1 VANWSRSAA
10 ASASPD
16 VIRQGGAG
24 LVEVGTTNRTRLRD
38 YAEAIGPATRL
49 LLRVHQSNFSI
60 SGFTALPDPAAI
72 AALAR
77 ERGLLSVVDLG
88 SGAMIDLSRHGL
100 PAEPTLGQGG
110 GAGLRHRRGQRRQAA
125 GRSAGRAG
133 AWAGGGWWRG
143 WRAHPLMRALR
154 PDKLT
159 LAALEATLR
168 LYRDPDS
175 AVRAIPALAMLAAPL
190 AQVSARAERLLAL
203 LPQGESTPGTSLVG
217 GGSLPAVELPSRLV
231 ALDGPAE
238 ALAAGLRGGDPRGDA
253 AHRRRPAAAGYAHG
267 GGGGG
272 AGAGIRHPRRTG
284 GLRMSSGRMRS
295 ALVGVLGHVDHGK
308 TALVRALTGTD
319 TDRLPEEKA
328 RGISIALGFARL
340 RQDDAEIDLVDVPGH
355 ERFLRTM
362 VAGATAIEAALLC
375 IDAAEGVRAQTVEH
389 AEVAALL
396 GLSRGVVAVT
406 RCDRA
411 GDAAAAEAG
420 RAGAAGAARAG
431 GMAGRQDLGHDGRG
445 PGGACGGAGRA
456 GACRTAGDGGR
467 LAAGG
472 PRLLPPR
479 RRHRG

>member
-1 VANWSRSAA
+1 MDQFNPRALPAMHRLLDMPEASALLARHPRAAVAA
-10 ASASPD
+10 ALRDELAALREHGTGFAAVRVFAAAQAALEAAARPGLRRVINATGVVLHTNLGRAPLPPAALAALAGGYCNLELELETGRRGHRHAACAALLAELTGAEDAVVVNNGAAAMLLAMTALAAGGEAVVSRGELVEIGGGFRIPD

-100 PAEPTLGQGG
+100 PAEPTLGQAVAQGFDIVVASGDKLLGG
-110 GAGLRHRRGQRRQAA
+110 PQAGLVL
-125 GRSAGRAG
+125 GRAEVV
-133 AWAGGGWWRG
+133 ARLA
-143 WRAHPLMRALR
+143 AHPLMRALR

-238 ALAAGLRGGDPRGDA
+238 ALAAGLRGGDPA
-253 AHRRRPAAAGYAHG
+253 VM
-267 GGGGG
+267 
-272 AGAGIRHPRRTG
+272 PR
-284 GLRMSSGRMRS
+284 
-295 ALVGVLGHVDHGK
+295 
-308 TALVRALTGTD
+308 
-319 TDRLPEEKA
+319 
-328 RGISIALGFARL
+328 IA
-340 RQDDAEIDLVDVPGH
+340 
-355 ERFLRTM
+355 
-362 VAGATAIEAALLC
+362 
-375 IDAAEGVRAQTVEH
+375 
-389 AEVAALL
+389 
-396 GLSRGVVAVT
+396 
-406 RCDRA
+406 
-411 GDAAAAEAG
+411 
-420 RAGAAGAARAG
+420 
-431 GMAGRQDLGHDGRG
+431 
-445 PGGACGGAGRA
+445 
-456 GACRTAGDGGR
+456 GGR
-467 LAAGG
+467 LLLDMRTVAEEEVPALASAIRAA
-472 PRLLPPR
+472 LAACA
-479 RRHRG
+479 